1 MPVRAGHR
9 RSRVA
14 TGQTL
19 TIQMQMDMGV
29 EPSYDGATTPDLMPT
44 GWDLGPDPISNSCR
58 YRLRAVSE
66 H

>member
-14 TGQTL
+14 IGQTL
-19 TIQMQMDMGV
+19 TIHMQTDTGV
-29 EPSYDGATTPDLMPT
+29 DASPDESTTPDLMPT
-44 GWDLGPDPISNSCR
+44 GWDLGPDPTSNSCR
-58 YRLRAVSE
+58 HRLRVMPE

>member
-1 MPVRAGHR
+1 
-9 RSRVA
+9 
-14 TGQTL
+14 
-19 TIQMQMDMGV
+19 MQMDMGV

-44 GWDLGPDPISNSCR
+44 GWDFGPDPISNSCR